1 MFLNVESDYVPTLR
15 AALSM
20 VPGKAPYFEPNGP
33 GDQKYFVVSFCKT
46 YFESTVARLKQK
58 FIFIKRKCKK
68 PGNFFVD
75 KTIVEANQIFMEIA
89 NIEVMNEEASLGG
102 SPLTPTPSRPTTPL
116 HREFPEN
123 HKNLAILASKSPGI
137 ETFRITR
144 STLLKQSN
152 SVMGRP
158 GSQDMSI
165 MFTGPRVLRAIYPPP
180 PQTGGITI
188 TNEDEFCLNSG
199 EFLNDVIIDF
209 YLKYIMLELVNEKD
223 RARSYV
229 FSSFFYKQL
238 THTPVGRH
246 KQSSDTKQLTPSQ
259 RRHKKVQKWTRNVD
273 IFEKDF
279 IFVPINE
286 ASHWYL
292 AVICFPRQEDG
303 CLFDTSQQ

>member
-1 MFLNVESDYVPTLR
+1 
-15 AALSM
+15 
-20 VPGKAPYFEPNGP
+20 
-33 GDQKYFVVSFCKT
+33 
-46 YFESTVARLKQK
+46 
-58 FIFIKRKCKK
+58 
-68 PGNFFVD
+68 
-75 KTIVEANQIFMEIA
+75 
-89 NIEVMNEEASLGG
+89 
-102 SPLTPTPSRPTTPL
+102 
-116 HREFPEN
+116 HR
-123 HKNLAILASKSPGI
+123 
-137 ETFRITR
+137 
-144 STLLKQSN
+144 
-152 SVMGRP
+152 
-158 GSQDMSI
+158 
-165 MFTGPRVLRAIYPPP
+165 RAIYPPP

-292 AVICFPRQEDG
+292 AVICFPQ
-303 CLFDTSQQ
+303 CLTQDAQSLNEYRAPCILIFDSLRGPCRSKVVGHLRDYLNMEWKTRKEEELGSRVFDKRTIKMCTPHVPQQGNYSDCGIFLLQYVQQMFEKPITNFSIPIKNLIDWFEPRHCLNKREEIRNVIREL